1 MLNTLSISGFF
12 QIFTY
17 TIHKSCIKTI
27 LVKLSA
33 SSTRKRS
40 SGYKKKLFICILK
53 KKKNIL
59 YSLAVFFL
67 TVGIID
73 INIIIS
79 MNAITIAGIPYTWY
93 NVYFPT

>member
-1 MLNTLSISGFF
+1 MMLNTLSISGFF

-40 SGYKKKLFICILK
+40 SGYKKKIVYMYFK
-53 KKKNIL
+53 KKEHTLLFSRI
-59 YSLAVFFL
+59 FL
-67 TVGIID
+67 NCRD
-73 INIIIS
+73 NR
-79 MNAITIAGIPYTWY
+79 Y
-93 NVYFPT
+93 